1 MPMREPRSRVPL
13 VLQSEKTEC
22 ALATIV
28 MIARYFGHETD
39 LVTLRKRYAHLHQG
53 PTLRSILAITDA
65 LGLVARP
72 LRLSV
77 AEIKRL
83 AVPAILHWEFDHFVV
98 VTRIRRRNFVIHDP
112 AAGRRVVTRAEFSQS
127 FTGVAIEFTR
137 GDRFVRLAREHKP
150 SVRTLLRA
158 FDGLGRYLA
167 LMLGLLLGAQLLALV
182 PPVATQLLVD
192 EVVLGQDRRWLYRV
206 IAGVALVMVTII
218 IVETLRRRV
227 ALYTGMRLAADSTT
241 MIVQHMLRL
250 PVDAVQRRSVGD
262 LMSRIDSLR
271 PIRSALT
278 ETCINVIVQ
287 ITILVTT
294 LAVMFVYST
303 PLAMISLIAMVLVI
317 AVQAAVLPR
326 ARALNLASVI
336 ASAQT
341 SNSLIESLR
350 LFSTVRALGL
360 GSQRLCH
367 WRKGFLASINAQAG
381 QARLGIAALAGQS
394 LIHVGEHSLFLGI
407 GIGGVV
413 SKQLTLGI
421 LFAFLSLRGR
431 LGAATAELARAAREI
446 YLLRSHVDRVEELLR
461 EEIEMPAP
469 ESALRQRLAGAIDCR
484 RLTFRY
490 PGGTTV
496 LENFDCAVEAGES
509 VVICGPSGA
518 GKSTL
523 LRLLSG
529 GLRPD
534 RGSVR
539 FDDVESALWDV
550 DALREQFGVVLQL
563 DRLFQGTIADNVS
576 CFDLAPDAGRIR
588 DAATLAAVWED
599 LQALPMNIQTPI
611 GDSGAGLSGGQ
622 VQRILLARAL
632 YRQPR
637 ILFLDEATSHLD
649 KDTETRVLSN
659 LRALGITMVSVAH
672 GENALA
678 LSGRQIRL
686 QRLVA

>member
-1 MPMREPRSRVPL
+1 MREPRPRVSV

-28 MIARYFGHETD
+28 MIARYFGHEID

-77 AEIKRL
+77 VETRRL
-83 AVPAILHWEFDHFVV
+83 VVPAILHWEFNHFVV
-98 VTRIRRRNFVIHDP
+98 VTRIRRRDFVIHDP
-112 AAGRRVVTRAEFSQS
+112 AVGRRVVTPAEFSQS
-127 FTGVAIEFTR
+127 FTGVAVEFAR
-137 GDRFVRLAREHKP
+137 GDRFVRLAGEHKP
-150 SVRTLLRA
+150 SLRTLLRGI
-158 FDGLGRYLA
+158 DGLGRHLA

-192 EVVLGQDRRWLYRV
+192 EVVLGQDKRWLYRV
-206 IAGVALVMVTII
+206 VAGVALVMVTII

-250 PVDAVQRRSVGD
+250 PVDAVERRSVGD

-278 ETCINVIVQ
+278 ETCLNVIVQ
-287 ITILVTT
+287 ITILITT
-294 LAVMFVYST
+294 LLVMFVYSA
-303 PLAMISLIAMVLVI
+303 PLAMISLIAIVLIVV
-317 AVQAAVLPR
+317 VQAAVLPR
-326 ARALNLASVI
+326 ARALNLESVV

-360 GSQRLCH
+360 GPQRLSQ
-367 WRKGFLASINAQAG
+367 WRKGFLTSINAQAG

-413 SKQLTLGI
+413 SKHLTLGI

-431 LGAATAELARAAREI
+431 LSAATAELARAVREI

-461 EEIEMPAP
+461 EEIEVPSP
-469 ESALRQRLAGAIDCR
+469 DSALRQRLAGSIDCR
-484 RLTFRY
+484 RLVFRY
-490 PGGTTV
+490 PGGTLV
-496 LENFDCAVEAGES
+496 LDNFNCAIGAGES

-534 RGSVR
+534 RGSLR
-539 FDDVESALWDV
+539 FDNVEAALWDV

-576 CFDLAPDAGRIR
+576 CFDLTPDVGRIR
-588 DAATLAAVWED
+588 DAASLAAIWED
-599 LQALPMNIQTPI
+599 LQALPMNIQMPI
-611 GDSGAGLSGGQ
+611 GDGGAGLSGGQ

-649 KDTETRVLSN
+649 KDTETRVLDN

-678 LSGRQIRL
+678 LGGRQIQIR
-686 QRLVA
+686 RLVV

>member
-1 MPMREPRSRVPL
+1 MREPRTRVPL

-22 ALATIV
+22 ALAAIV
-28 MIARYFGHETD
+28 MIARSFGHEID
-39 LVTLRKRYAHLHQG
+39 LVALRKRYAHLHRG
-53 PTLRSILAITDA
+53 PTLRTILAIADA
-65 LGLVARP
+65 LGLAARP

-77 AEIKRL
+77 AEIRHL
-83 AVPAILHWEFDHFVV
+83 VLPAILHWEFDHFVV
-98 VTRIRRRNFVIHDP
+98 VTRIRRRDFVIHDP
-112 AAGRRVVTRAEFSQS
+112 AAGRRIVAPAEFRQA
-127 FTGVAIEFTR
+127 FTGIAVEFAR
-137 GDRFVRLAREHKP
+137 GDQFVQLAGDVKP
-150 SVRTLLRA
+150 SVRMLLRA

-182 PPVATQLLVD
+182 PPVAMQLLID
-192 EVVLGQDRRWLYRV
+192 EVVLGQDKRWLYRV
-206 IAGVALVMVTII
+206 VAGVALVMVTII

-241 MIVQHMLRL
+241 MIVRHLLRL
-250 PVDAVQRRSVGD
+250 PVDAVERRSVGD

-271 PIRSALT
+271 PIRLALT
-278 ETCINVIVQ
+278 ETCLNVVVQ
-287 ITILVTT
+287 ITVLVTT
-294 LAVMFVYST
+294 LLVMFVYSM
-303 PLAMISLIAMVLVI
+303 PLATISIAALVLIV
-317 AVQAAVLPR
+317 AVQSAVLPR
-326 ARALNLASVI
+326 SRALNLEAVV

-350 LFSTVRALGL
+350 MFSTVRALGL
-360 GSQRLCH
+360 GPQRLSH
-367 WRKGFLASINAQAG
+367 WRNGFLTSINAQAG

-394 LIHVGEHSLFLGI
+394 LIRVGEHSLFLGI

-431 LGAATAELARAAREI
+431 LSAATTELVRAVREI

-461 EEIEMPAP
+461 EETEAP
-469 ESALRQRLAGAIDCR
+469 SPDSALRQRLAGSIECR
-484 RLTFRY
+484 QLMFRY
-490 PGGTTV
+490 PGGNRV
-496 LENFDCAVEAGES
+496 LENLDCAVEAGES

-523 LRLLSG
+523 LKLLSG
-529 GLRPD
+529 ELRPSG
-534 RGSVR
+534 GSVR
-539 FDDVESALWDV
+539 FDDVAAALWNM

-563 DRLFQGTIADNVS
+563 DRLFQGTIADNIS
-576 CFDLAPDAGRIR
+576 CFDLAPDVGRIR
-588 DAATLAAVWED
+588 DAASLAAIWED
-599 LQALPMNIQTPI
+599 LQALPMNIQMPV
-611 GDSGAGLSGGQ
+611 GDGGAGLSGGQ

-632 YRQPR
+632 YREPR
-637 ILFLDEATSHLD
+637 VLFLDEATSHLD
-649 KDTETRVLSN
+649 KDTETRVLDN

-686 QRLVA
+686 RRLVAC